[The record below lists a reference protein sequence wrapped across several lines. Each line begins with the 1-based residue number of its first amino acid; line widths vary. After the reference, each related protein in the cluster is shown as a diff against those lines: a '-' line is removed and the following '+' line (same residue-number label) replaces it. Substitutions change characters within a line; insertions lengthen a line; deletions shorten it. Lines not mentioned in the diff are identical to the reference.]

1 MYIIIKII
9 TFPFR
14 YYMLYTIYY
23 ELRYVQKRIRAST
36 YLKVLRHVNLF
47 LLDFTNTISQLLNN

>member
-1 MYIIIKII
+1 M
-9 TFPFR
+9 F
-14 YYMLYTIYY
+14 YTICY

-47 LLDFTNTISQLLNN
+47 LLDFTKTSHKAQ